1 MIITNLLLDLLAFLS
16 ILSGILV
23 ITSKNP
29 VVSVIFL
36 ISVFLNAAGYLFL
49 LGLGFVAI
57 SYLIVYCGAIIVLFL
72 FVLMMINIKLTDI
85 LEIGSTYTQN
95 LPLAISVGSLFIYEI
110 LNILPFT
117 FYDVSIFNYP
127 IYVLNYINHF
137 ILSSNK
143 ASISS
148 YFNGLTNQWDNSL
161 IMTINQ
167 VSIKGTPEILF
178 NPFLQIEVLGH
189 NLYTYGAILLFIT
202 SIILLLAMLSPLIL
216 NLRPKY

>member
-1 MIITNLLLDLLAFLS
+1 MNITNLLLDLLAFFS

-95 LPLAISVGSLFIYEI
+95 LPLAISVGGLFIYEI
-110 LNILPFT
+110 VNILPFT
-117 FYDVSIFNYP
+117 FYNISIFSYP
-127 IYVLNYINHF
+127 IYILNYLNNL
-137 ILSSNK
+137 ILGSNN
-143 ASISS
+143 SISS
-148 YFNGLTNQWDNSL
+148 LYFNGLNTTLNSSL
-161 IMTINQ
+161 INNQ
-167 VSIKGTPEILF
+167 ILSNITPETLF
-178 NPFLQIEVLGH
+178 TPFLQVEVLGH
-189 NLYTYGAILLFIT
+189 NLYTYGALLLFIT
-202 SIILLLAMLSPLIL
+202 SIILLLSMLAPLIL
-216 NLRPKY
+216 NLKPKY